1 MERTISDTLSWNSL
15 GGNFPS
21 GRLQRGASIQSDSM
35 RHAYLHA
42 LHIKSYQDIDL
53 FLLCQQCHQGK
64 KGEQFNKLRRRLRE
78 DTSTCINWDEGGID
92 SGCMYFLQGMKN
104 RTYRKLNQQS
114 LLLFL
119 LSNP

>member
-35 RHAYLHA
+35 RHACLHA
-42 LHIKSYQDIDL
+42 LHIKSYQDIGL

-64 KGEQFNKLRRRLRE
+64 KGEQQIATEAQRGYKYMHQLGR
-78 DTSTCINWDEGGID
+78 GGD
-92 SGCMYFLQGMKN
+92 W
-104 RTYRKLNQQS
+104 
-114 LLLFL
+114 
-119 LSNP
+119 